1 MWLGTGLGLRAKDAL
16 SIILLT
22 FLVVATTT
30 AIHLSQL
37 TRIIVQDV
45 SSQTGL
51 IAKQIYAQT
60 RRSLSTA
67 GRGNPREVLRRDRD
81 LRSLLDASVGY
92 SPYLVYA
99 LISDREGKVVL
110 HTEREKEGSEASDRA
125 TLEHL
130 LSLGPIRRFQALYAT
145 GTTYEGALPF
155 NLDGKPFGTIRLGV
169 AAGLLKRELIAS
181 VRQSLILIGLALP
194 VAWLVAMGVAKR
206 MVAEVRAMSLVDQL
220 TGLSNRRGFRLL
232 AEQQLRIANRTKRG
246 ILLLFADLDGMKRI
260 NDTLGHQEGDLAL
273 VEVAEVLRE
282 TFRESD
288 IIARIGGDEFA
299 IVAIEAEKDSA
310 DLLGRRLREN
320 LAARNAKG
328 VRRYALSMSLGV
340 ARYDP
345 GSPCTLD
352 ELLAR
357 ADRLMYGEKH
367 GREPS

>member
-1 MWLGTGLGLRAKDAL
+1 MGLGLRAREVV

-22 FLVVATTT
+22 FLIVATTT
-30 AIHLSQL
+30 AIHLAQL
-37 TRIIVQDV
+37 TRVLVQDV
-45 SSQTGL
+45 SGQTEL

-60 RRSLSTA
+60 RRALSA
-67 GRGNPREVLRRDRD
+67 ARRGNPRKVLRRDRE

-92 SPYLVYA
+92 SPYVVYA
-99 LISDREGKVVL
+99 LISDQEGKVVL
-110 HTEREKEGSEASDRA
+110 HSERKKEGSGVSPHA
-125 TLEHL
+125 TLGHV
-130 LSLGPIRRFQALYAT
+130 LSLGPVRRFEALYKA
-145 GTTYEGALPF
+145 GTTYESALPF
-155 NLDGKPFGTIRLGV
+155 NLDGKPFGSIRLGV
-169 AAGLLKRELIAS
+169 AAGLLRRELNAS
-181 VRQSLILIGLALP
+181 VWQSLMLAGLALP
-194 VAWLVAMGVAKR
+194 VAWLVAMGLAKR
-206 MVAEVRAMSLVDQL
+206 MVAELRALSLVDQL
-220 TGLSNRRGFRLL
+220 TGLSNRRGFLLL

-260 NDTLGHQEGDLAL
+260 NDTLGHREGDLAL
-273 VEVAEVLRE
+273 AETAEVLRQ

-310 DLLGRRLREN
+310 EILVRRLREN
-320 LAARNAKG
+320 LAARNGKG
-328 VRRYALSMSLGV
+328 VRRYDLSMSLGI

-357 ADRLMYGEKH
+357 ADKLMYGEKH